1 MITEELTKRILSSLI
16 LIPASLFFIIEGSL
30 IFNFFILVCFLITS
44 YEWHNMSRNKS
55 YYLFGIFFLLLS
67 FYSAYEIRTNMAVD
81 YEYFIIILI
90 ICISTDIGGYIFG
103 KIFKGPK
110 LTKISP
116 KKTFSG
122 VIGGYLL
129 SIFVLNLIL
138 KSNYFF
144 PKPMEITFNIFIF
157 ILLISTVSQLGDIII
172 SFFKRLSKIKDTG
185 KIIPGHGGLL
195 DRIDGMIFA
204 FPFAYLIFNIDIFQY
219 FR

>member
-1 MITEELTKRILSSLI
+1 MINKELTKRILSSLI
-16 LIPASLFFIIEGSL
+16 LIPIALFFIIEGNF
-30 IFNFFILVCFLITS
+30 IFSFFILICFLITS
-44 YEWHNMSRNKS
+44 YEWHKMSRNKS
-55 YYLFGIFFLLLS
+55 YYLFGLFFLLFS

-81 YEYFIIILI
+81 YEYFIIILL

-129 SIFVLNLIL
+129 SIFFLNIAL
-138 KSNYFF
+138 KTNYFF
-144 PKPMEITFNIFIF
+144 SKPMEINSNIFIF

-172 SFFKRLSKIKDTG
+172 SLFKRLSKIKDTG

-204 FPFAYLIFNIDIFQY
+204 FPFAYLIFNIDIFKY

>member
-1 MITEELTKRILSSLI
+1 MNKELTKRILSSLI
-16 LIPASLFFIIEGSL
+16 LIPVAIFVIIEGSF
-30 IFNFFILVCFLITS
+30 IFNFFILICFLITS
-44 YEWHNMSRNKS
+44 YEWRKMSRNKS
-55 YYLFGIFFLLLS
+55 YYLFGIFFLLFS
-67 FYSAYEIRTNMAVD
+67 FYSAYEIRTNMVGD
-81 YEYFIIILI
+81 YEYFIIILL

-129 SIFVLNLIL
+129 SVFFLNLAL
-138 KSNYFF
+138 SSNYFF
-144 PKPMEITFNIFIF
+144 IKPIDITFNIFIF
-157 ILLISTVSQLGDIII
+157 ILLISTISQLGDIII
-172 SFFKRLSKIKDTG
+172 SLFKRLSKIKDTG

-204 FPFAYLIFNIDIFQY
+204 FPFAYLIFNINMFQY
-219 FR
+219 F

>member
-1 MITEELTKRILSSLI
+1 MINKELTKRILSSLI
-16 LIPASLFFIIEGSL
+16 LIPIALYFIIEGSF
-30 IFNFFILVCFLITS
+30 IFNFFILICFLITS

-55 YYLFGIFFLLLS
+55 YYLFGLFFLLLS
-67 FYSAYEIRTNMAVD
+67 FYSAYEIRNNMSGN
-81 YEYFIIILI
+81 YEYFIIILL

-116 KKTFSG
+116 KKTISG

-129 SIFVLNLIL
+129 SIFFLNLTL
-138 KSNYFF
+138 KSNYFLT
-144 PKPMEITFNIFIF
+144 KPIDLTFNIFIF

-172 SFFKRLSKIKDTG
+172 SLFKRLSKIKDTG

-204 FPFAYLIFNIDIFQY
+204 YPFAYLILKINIFLY
-219 FR
+219 L